1 VRLHCI
7 RRTKLLERERPPTEG
22 VGLIETDLNM
32 KKTLKKTEIAIDK
45 LQQVCYTDGMIRNNN
60 TKESN
65 EMTFTKYNTNVNH
78 VTTHEMVASKIE
90 KGLTSELEIIG
101 KIGNILRDMGKN
113 NTQVNFL
120 MNVDNDFITDVL
132 GCYDS
137 DNTPPFDN
145 FHPLNATKISPRWAD
160 GSKRTI

>member
-1 VRLHCI
+1 M
-7 RRTKLLERERPPTEG
+7 T
-22 VGLIETDLNM
+22 N
-32 KKTLKKTEIAIDK
+32 
-45 LQQVCYTDGMIRNNN
+45 NNN
-60 TKESN
+60 TN
-65 EMTFTKYNTNVNH
+65 ERNKMTFTKYNTNVNH

-101 KIGNILRDMGKN
+101 KIGTILRDMGKN

-160 GSKRTI
+160 GSKRKV

>member
-1 VRLHCI
+1 
-7 RRTKLLERERPPTEG
+7 
-22 VGLIETDLNM
+22 M
-32 KKTLKKTEIAIDK
+32 
-45 LQQVCYTDGMIRNNN
+45 RNKNTN
-60 TKESN
+60 TKDQDMKN
-65 EMTFTKYNTNVNH
+65 GYNTRVNH
-78 VTTHEMVASKIE
+78 LTTHEMVASKIE

-101 KIGNILRDMGKN
+101 KIANILRDMGKN

-137 DNTPPFDN
+137 DGGDNIPPFDN